1 MHPVHHST
9 LQSTSKVP
17 SILHSISILLSPNS
31 TLPALQR
38 PWFAFKKLISCNA
51 TQVKWTCCGRVGC
64 ESLRPRRFVSRRAGE
79 LLIPHSRGAR
89 ARRATGPRLHS
100 TALSRP
106 APPATL
112 LSIHTDKSRP
122 EAARERTH
130 YLPLTTIV
138 AAPVHRLISAALQIR

>member
-38 PWFAFKKLISCNA
+38 PWFAFKKLISCSTGEVNVLR
-51 TQVKWTCCGRVGC
+51 VKSGMRVAQAASLRLSKSGRV
-64 ESLRPRRFVSRRAGE
+64 
-79 LLIPHSRGAR
+79 INNPHSRGAR

-122 EAARERTH
+122 EAARERAH